1 MKKTMLNGLL
11 VASMLASS
19 ALWAEADKPV
29 LSEAQQATSEQAIAK
44 QEGKQNAMLQAINEE
59 VVTGFA
65 KVQEAARLLTQE
77 GREKEAI
84 AALEAASAKFD
95 IALTA
100 KPDLSL
106 VPIDTRVTIAE
117 LLTTPEMIEEASDTA
132 VDMLRDGKLQ
142 AARKILLPLR
152 DEMVTESVLLP
163 METYPDAIKLATAEL
178 IKGNKEKAMGILGE
192 AFNTFVLM
200 RSVVPL
206 SLLRAEGFIIEASKL
221 DKEKDKEKARK
232 LVEAAQMQL
241 EVAVLLGYADK
252 KSQAYEDLK
261 DQAKALRKEI
271 DGGNVVEKLYFKLK
285 QGLRK
290 LIGEESRQHTVDT
303 SNEK

>member
-1 MKKTMLNGLL
+1 MNKKLMNGLL
-11 VASMLASS
+11 AASLLASS
-19 ALWAEADKPV
+19 AVWAAADKPV
-29 LSEAQQATSEQAIAK
+29 LSEEQRATSDQAIAR
-44 QEGKQNAMLQAINEE
+44 QEGKQNAMLQAINDN

-84 AALEAASAKFD
+84 AALEAATAKFD

-117 LLTTPEMIEEASDTA
+117 LLTTPEMIEEATDTA
-132 VDMLRDGKLQ
+132 VDLLKDGKLQ

-178 IKGNKEKAMGILGE
+178 IKGDREKALTILDE
-192 AFNTFVLM
+192 AFNTFVVM
-200 RSVVPL
+200 RSWTRKRTRTRPA
-206 SLLRAEGFIIEASKL
+206 SWSRLRRCNS
-221 DKEKDKEKARK
+221 R
-232 LVEAAQMQL
+232 
-241 EVAVLLGYADK
+241 
-252 KSQAYEDLK
+252 
-261 DQAKALRKEI
+261 LRCCSAMPTRNPRPTRI
-271 DGGNVVEKLYFKLK
+271 
-285 QGLRK
+285 
-290 LIGEESRQHTVDT
+290 
-303 SNEK
+303 